1 MYYQLP
7 APLALGMLGAIAGL
21 FGGGFTQSFPVWVG
35 AATGASVGCAMCI
48 CMMLSPV
55 PVPVPRP
62 EPRPVVVQNIYVTY
76 VTGAPKDTL
85 PKAKV
90 IEN

>member
-55 PVPVPRP
+55 PVVP

-76 VTGAPKDTL
+76 VTGAPK
-85 PKAKV
+85 AKV